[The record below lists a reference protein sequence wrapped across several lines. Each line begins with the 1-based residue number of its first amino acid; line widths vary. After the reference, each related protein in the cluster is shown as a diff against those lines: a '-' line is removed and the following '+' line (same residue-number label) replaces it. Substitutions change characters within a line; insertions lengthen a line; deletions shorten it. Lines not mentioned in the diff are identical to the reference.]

1 MSKRLLS
8 GRDRLASIATPQSGH
23 RFGLS
28 GTLLGDGMTGPA
40 ALDIDRGWSGSAVLL
55 MDRFTGIAGEPQ
67 LHREFLAVG
76 KA

>member
-8 GRDRLASIATPQSGH
+8 GRDRLASIAIPQSGH

-28 GTLLGDGMTGPA
+28 GILVEDGMMDTA
-40 ALDIDRGWSGSAVLL
+40 ALDRGRSGSAVLFRGR
-55 MDRFTGIAGEPQ
+55 MTGMAGEPQ